1 MKSTAFLAAAVTAQ
15 TFEFG
20 GCHFTEWAD
29 VTEGK
34 NYYDNGGM
42 NDTFYQIGSINGLFT
57 YLGYFDSGSLWVPAC
72 TRHELIQNEDYPIFR
87 WAVQTQKSL
96 FFGES
101 PWFSRSDSSQWVWK
115 DYSALGYTGNALAGY
130 NSQ

>member
-1 MKSTAFLAAAVTAQ
+1 MKSTALLAAAVTAQ
-15 TFEFG
+15 TFEWG

-42 NDTFYQIGSINGLFT
+42 NDTFYQVGRVKGFFSI
-57 YLGYFDSGSLWVPAC
+57 YDYFNPWLWLTPAPC

-87 WAVQTQKSL
+87 WAVQTQIVSV
-96 FFGES
+96 FT
-101 PWFSRSDSSQWVWK
+101 RSDSSQWVWK